1 MNPQLAGI
9 EQLSGTYVFDVRTS
23 HRAFRINRFFW
34 RITEPAWRARF
45 LADSDGLMREAGLTS
60 EERRLVQS
68 RDWIGL
74 LRHGTNFFVMEK
86 LARVLKQSNLEVYAA
101 MRGESLDEF
110 LQTRRVPECR

>member
-9 EQLSGTYVFDVRTS
+9 EQLAGTYVFDVRTS
-23 HRAFRINRFFW
+23 YRAYHINRFFW
-34 RITEPAWRARF
+34 RMTDPGWRDRF
-45 LADSDGLMREAGLTS
+45 LSDPDGLMRDAGLT
-60 EERRLVQS
+60 EEEQGLVRT

-101 MRGESLDEF
+101 MRGESLEAF
-110 LQTRRVPECR
+110 LETRRVPECR

>member
-1 MNPQLAGI
+1 MNPQLSGI
-9 EQLSGTYVFDVRTS
+9 DELSGTYVFDVRTS

-34 RITEPAWRARF
+34 RMTEPAWRARF
-45 LADSDGLMREAGLTS
+45 LAEPDALMREAGLT
-60 EERRLVQS
+60 EEEQRLVQF

-86 LARVLKQSNLEVYAA
+86 LARVTKLSNLEVYAA

-110 LQTRRVPECR
+110 LTTRRVPECR